1 LTRFGRW
8 RILSLPVAAPTL
20 KAAMADTSLPP
31 DPATRARRAELW
43 RLAGLVLALFAILGY
58 DAAGR
63 RFYRGYALPQGYGM
77 DHLLPEELSQIA
89 LFLGFGALAMIGLIA
104 ALAGSAPAQS
114 AVGLFRQAAR
124 RVGALAG
131 LTAAWVF
138 LASWAV
144 SRFVLGHAAISDDE
158 HVYHFIAQTLRTGSL
173 TAPSPG
179 QDLPFF
185 QEQFV
190 VLSEGVRYGKYPIGH
205 PLLLAIGQAVGAE
218 KLVVPALT
226 ALLAFALLRLGVT
239 LFSAAPT
246 ALALLL
252 LAVSPQVVL
261 TGATLLAQ
269 PASAACLALG
279 LAALF
284 TGGRRRNL
292 WLVLSGILFGY
303 GVLIRPLPGAL
314 FVPVALLYLA
324 TERTQEGTGWARAR
338 RAALFVAPVVLCVA
352 AFLLVNRLQA
362 GSALTTGYQAFHQTG
377 EGAPGLLRV
386 FGGDFGVTALSVVG
400 SLLRL
405 NVWLLGWPVSL
416 LFCFFPSRDP
426 RLKALWGMVAAE
438 AAYRL
443 ASPKVGIGGVG
454 PIYLF
459 EVVPL
464 LLLLS
469 AAGLVWLARGGL
481 VAPWRLLRPAGLASV
496 VLAGVVTC
504 GAMFLPYRLADLR
517 RMAAAQ
523 LVLPRMLAERGIT
536 NALVFHDGIVP
547 PWTGLSWA
555 YYPPCNSPGLDDS
568 ILHLRMWK
576 QPMAGYELWKR
587 RFPQR
592 SAWWFGYREGKPA
605 LLDFESFVRSAPA
618 ADPGPGGP

>member
-1 LTRFGRW
+1 MADPTTPT
-8 RILSLPVAAPTL
+8 SLPVP
-20 KAAMADTSLPP
+20 
-31 DPATRARRAELW
+31 RARLAELH
-43 RLAGLVLALFAILGY
+43 RLAGVGLALFAILGY

-89 LFLGFGALAMIGLIA
+89 LFVGFGGLAMIGLVV

-114 AVGLFRQAAR
+114 AVDLFRKAAR
-124 RVGALAG
+124 RAGALAG
-131 LTAAWVF
+131 FTAAWVF

-190 VLSEGVRYGKYPIGH
+190 VLSEGGRYGKYPIGH

-218 KLVVPALT
+218 TLVVPALT

-239 LFSAAPT
+239 LFGAAET

-261 TGATLLAQ
+261 TGATRLSQ

-284 TGGRRRNL
+284 AGGAHRTS
-292 WLVLSGILFGY
+292 WLALSGSLFGY

-314 FVPVALLYLA
+314 FVPVALVYLA
-324 TERTQEGTGWARAR
+324 AERTGNAGRR
-338 RAALFVAPVVLCVA
+338 GRAARVA
-352 AFLLVNRLQA
+352 AFLAPAALFAATLLVVNQLQA

-377 EGAPGLLRV
+377 EGATGLLRIV
-386 FGGDFGVTALSVVG
+386 GGDLGSTALSVVG
-400 SLLRL
+400 SILRL
-405 NVWLLGWPVSL
+405 DVWLLGWPLSL
-416 LFCFFPSRDP
+416 AFCLFPFDDP
-426 RLKALWGMVAAE
+426 RIRVLWGMVGAE
-438 AAYRL
+438 MAYRL
-443 ASPKVGIGGVG
+443 VSPKIGIGGVG
-454 PIYLF
+454 PLYLF
-459 EVVPL
+459 EAVPVL
-464 LLLLS
+464 ILLS

-481 VAPWRLLRPAGLASV
+481 RAPWRLLRPAGLGGV

-504 GAMFLPYRLADLR
+504 VAMFLPSRLADLR
-517 RMAAAQ
+517 RMAGAQ

-555 YYPPCNSPGLDDS
+555 YYPPCNSPGLDDAV
-568 ILHLRMWK
+568 LHLRMWK
-576 QPMAGYELWKR
+576 QPAAAHALWRR

-592 SAWWFGYREGKPA
+592 SAWWFGYRDGKPA
-605 LLDFESFVRSAPA
+605 LVDFESYVRSAPA
-618 ADPGPGGP
+618 AAADPAPGRP